1 MINVIVVDDHE
12 FIIDGIKALLSS
24 DTRIQVV
31 GEATNGKM
39 ALKLIREKNPD
50 LLISDISMPE
60 MSGLELIEK
69 AKKVNPN
76 LEILILSTHLN
87 EENILAS
94 YKAGAKGYLPKNSS
108 RTELILAIKKIA
120 NGEVYSSASVL
131 NVLGSS
137 ALNKGRDNLKVFALT
152 KREKEILKE
161 LVEGFSNKE
170 IAANLFISVRTV
182 DTHRSNIMKKLNVN
196 SGMQL
201 VKVCLEQNLLD

>member
-182 DTHRSNIMKKLNVN
+182 DTHRSNIMKKLNVF
-196 SGMQL
+196 SS
-201 VKVCLEQNLLD
+201 VELLLLTILL